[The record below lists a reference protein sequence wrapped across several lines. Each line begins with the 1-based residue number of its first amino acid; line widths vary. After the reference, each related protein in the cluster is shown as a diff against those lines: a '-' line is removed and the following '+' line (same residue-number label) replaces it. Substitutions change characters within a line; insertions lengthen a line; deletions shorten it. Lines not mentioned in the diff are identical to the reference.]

1 MIIKGEVVTY
11 KTAAKYPMGCVTK
24 LYSMTDLPMT
34 VFPMIVLDVK
44 GLKCP
49 LPVLR
54 AKKALAAL
62 DAGAILDVEATDPAA
77 LKDFPA
83 FCDMTGNLLVE
94 TVTEGDVFRFRIQ
107 KGDPR

>member
-1 MIIKGEVVTY
+1 MILKCMAATY
-11 KTAAKYPMGCVTK
+11 KTAAKYRSGYVTK
-24 LYSMTDLPMT
+24 LHCMT
-34 VFPMIVLDVK
+34 ILDVK

-54 AKKALAAL
+54 AKRALATL

-83 FCDMTGNLLVE
+83 FCEMTGNLLVE
-94 TVTEGDVFRFRIQ
+94 TKTDGDVFRFRIQ
-107 KGDPR
+107 KGNAR

>member
-1 MIIKGEVVTY
+1 
-11 KTAAKYPMGCVTK
+11 
-24 LYSMTDLPMT
+24 MT
-34 VFPMIVLDVK
+34 ILDVK

-62 DAGAILDVEATDPAA
+62 APGAQLDVEATDPAA

-83 FCDMTGNLLVE
+83 FCEMTGHVLVE
-94 TVTEGDVFRFRIQ
+94 TRTEGDVYRFTIRR
-107 KGDPR
+107 GADR

>member
-1 MIIKGEVVTY
+1 MAI
-11 KTAAKYPMGCVTK
+11 
-24 LYSMTDLPMT
+24 
-34 VFPMIVLDVK
+34 LDVK

-62 DAGAILDVEATDPAA
+62 APGSTLDVEATDPAA

-83 FCDMTGNLLVE
+83 FCDMTGHVLVE
-94 TVTEGDVFRFRIQ
+94 TRTDGDVYRFTIRR
-107 KGDPR
+107 GADR

>member
-1 MIIKGEVVTY
+1 M
-11 KTAAKYPMGCVTK
+11 
-24 LYSMTDLPMT
+24 D
-34 VFPMIVLDVK
+34 VLDLK

-62 DAGAILDVEATDPAA
+62 PPGTVLEVEATDPAA

-83 FCDMTGNLLVE
+83 FCEMTGHELVE
-94 TVTEGDVFRFRIQ
+94 ARDEGAVLRFKIR
-107 KGDPR
+107 KAAGHGAPARD

>member
-1 MIIKGEVVTY
+1 
-11 KTAAKYPMGCVTK
+11 
-24 LYSMTDLPMT
+24 MT
-34 VFPMIVLDVK
+34 ILDVK

-62 DAGAILDVEATDPAA
+62 DPGSTLDVEATDPAA

-83 FCDMTGNLLVE
+83 FYMTGHVLVE
-94 TVTEGDVFRFRIQ
+94 TRTEGDVYRFTIRR
-107 KGDPR
+107 GADR

>member
-1 MIIKGEVVTY
+1 
-11 KTAAKYPMGCVTK
+11 
-24 LYSMTDLPMT
+24 MT
-34 VFPMIVLDVK
+34 VLDVK

-62 DAGAILDVEATDPAA
+62 EPGAVLEVEATDPAA

-83 FCDMTGNLLVE
+83 FCEMTGHVLLE
-94 TVTEGDVFRFRIQ
+94 SRTEGEVLHFRIR
-107 KGDPR
+107 KVAGHGVPAKA

>member
-1 MIIKGEVVTY
+1 
-11 KTAAKYPMGCVTK
+11 
-24 LYSMTDLPMT
+24 MT
-34 VFPMIVLDVK
+34 VLDVK

-62 DAGAILDVEATDPAA
+62 APGALLDVEATDPAA

-83 FCDMTGNLLVE
+83 FCEMTGNVLVE
-94 TVTEGDVFRFRIQ
+94 SRAEGDIYRFRIR
-107 KGDPR
+107 KGGAQQSDAR